1 MKVKFAL
8 LVRLNAKAG
17 KAQDVADFITG
28 ALPLAL
34 EEPDT
39 STWYAIQIDE
49 TTFGIFDT
57 FPHEEGREAHL
68 SGKIAAALMKNAAEL
83 LDDDPQIEKVS
94 ILAAKTV
101 ND

>member
-1 MKVKFAL
+1 MIKFAL
-8 LVRLNAKAG
+8 LVRLNAKPE
-17 KAQDVADFITG
+17 KAQAVADFITG
-28 ALPLAL
+28 ALPLAVA
-34 EEPDT
+34 EPDT

-68 SGKIAAALMKNAAEL
+68 AGKIAAALMENAPDL
-83 LDDDPQIEKVS
+83 LADAPVIEKVNV
-94 ILAAKTV
+94 LAAKTV